1 MDEIVK
7 MFRKKHDCKYCLYF
21 RKECK
26 AQERCVFDYLPYD
39 SVEEEVELFLIS

>member
-1 MDEIVK
+1 MDELLK
-7 MFRKKHDCKYCLYF
+7 LFRQQHDCKYCLYY

-26 AQERCVFDYLPYD
+26 AKDRCVFDYLPYD